1 MENPTRAP
9 NAIVLLPFSIENCAE
24 MGTSRKTQPVCLPK
38 ETVEAQF
45 SGKVQV
51 KINIEKH
58 EITYAHQISV
68 AMVVD
73 IGDCKI

>member
-45 SGKVQV
+45 SEKV
-51 KINIEKH
+51 
-58 EITYAHQISV
+58 
-68 AMVVD
+68 
-73 IGDCKI
+73 